1 MRSVL
6 HDAFNSTLAQ
16 QQQLQ
21 SQFNMQ
27 NLQQQNMMAT
37 QQPNTLFNP
46 NYTTQPQVHV
56 QQQQQA
62 PWNGQ
67 ATPRFGGVPQTGHTM
82 FDPASDPTLYTQFLN
97 NNDVN
102 SWTANFTD
110 PNFLVSPSEPMIPPQ
125 DMMFGFTAQGHQHR
139 GSQSSFIQ
147 SPVELRFNGTLQSP
161 TQPTF
166 VNYDASSALITDNYI
181 VPNQDQ
187 FVPPSPSTSSVGQ
200 YSQSLYQPVPS
211 PHASAPSPGSSDGK
225 HSYQQADFEMFDTLP
240 AHHPNASMFPPQ
252 SSSRGSASPGQP
264 IPEISFDASPEPEQ
278 VRRESTSKAMSKS
291 GGRAL
296 GTHLDPRV
304 AKSAHDMRKIVAC
317 WHCVLQRDKCGPGD
331 TCERCLKR
339 SQRPNADCG
348 LGCSRVKLIDLTAA
362 FIPHLVSQMHEDQF
376 LTQYVSQHIHQ
387 WNSLELTVMMTC
399 GQDKMPRIP
408 VKVYE
413 FVPKGDALIQQI
425 QYRTD
430 PGSNKRMMHRK
441 QSPPLGM
448 VHINYNEEKKYEKYV
463 SDIADNHLD
472 AFGEL
477 CWMEDDNDFQ
487 QKLFR
492 LMTRVKPKNEDEAK
506 LFREVNRLIIVTFIM
521 SHTLTIAPETK
532 YATLSRMHS
541 FNGRNESYASPRMT
555 NRQLKYFFSRV
566 QRTIQNSL
574 LNKLQQVFKSSKGC
588 DKWLAAFMTIVG
600 MCMALEDQQKTIHLV
615 QTTKTQ
621 TEGLDNRDA
630 QALADHAN
638 REIDEQAHFIQQ
650 IFRWKYNRKHNPL
663 LNSDHDWEKEAGFG
677 DASSVSFVRQVAQLV
692 KENTDY
698 LQQRLAVSIS
708 SDNQTKYSSRL
719 VSKFLMSFWMPQ

>member
-1 MRSVL
+1 MLTRSAL
-6 HDAFNSTLAQ
+6 HEAFNSTIAQ
-16 QQQLQ
+16 QQF
-21 SQFNMQ
+21 QFNMP
-27 NLQQQNMMAT
+27 NLQQQSIMAV
-37 QQPNTLFNP
+37 QPQNTLFSP
-46 NYTTQPQVHV
+46 NYTAQPQAHP
-56 QQQQQA
+56 QQQQQG

-67 ATPRFGGVPQTGHTM
+67 ATPRFGGVPQTGHAM
-82 FDPASDPTLYTQFLN
+82 FDPVSDPNLYTQYLN
-97 NNDVN
+97 TNHVN
-102 SWTANFTD
+102 SWTENFTD
-110 PNFLVSPSEPMIPPQ
+110 PTFLVSPSEPMVPPQ
-125 DMMFGFTAQGHQHR
+125 DMMFGFNTQGHQHR

-166 VNYDASSALITDNYI
+166 VNYDASSAIITDNYI

-187 FVPPSPSTSSVGQ
+187 FVPPSPSVSSVGQ
-200 YSQSLYQPVPS
+200 YSQTQSLYQPVPS
-211 PHASAPSPGSSDGK
+211 PNASVPSPGSSDGK

-240 AHHPNASMFPPQ
+240 AHHNSAGMFPPAH
-252 SSSRGSASPGQP
+252 SSSQGSASPGQP
-264 IPEISFDASPEPEQ
+264 IPEISFDTSPEPEQ

-387 WNSLELTVMMTC
+387 WNNLELTVMMTC

-506 LFREVNRLIIVTFIM
+506 LFREINRLIIVTFIM

-663 LNSDHDWEKEAGFG
+663 LNSDHDWEKEVGFG

-692 KENTDY
+692 KENSEYTPSATT
-698 LQQRLAVSIS
+698 Q
-708 SDNQTKYSSRL
+708 
-719 VSKFLMSFWMPQ
+719 

>member
-1 MRSVL
+1 
-6 HDAFNSTLAQ
+6 
-16 QQQLQ
+16 
-21 SQFNMQ
+21 
-27 NLQQQNMMAT
+27 
-37 QQPNTLFNP
+37 
-46 NYTTQPQVHV
+46 
-56 QQQQQA
+56 
-62 PWNGQ
+62 
-67 ATPRFGGVPQTGHTM
+67 M
-82 FDPASDPTLYTQFLN
+82 FDPVSDPTLYTQFLN

-110 PNFLVSPSEPMIPPQ
+110 PYDLVSPSEPMVPPQ
-125 DMMFGFTAQGHQHR
+125 DMMFGFTTQDMTHRQQHR
-139 GSQSSFIQ
+139 GSQGSFIQ
-147 SPVELRFNGTLQSP
+147 SPVELRFNGALQSP
-161 TQPTF
+161 DQPTF

-181 VPNQDQ
+181 VPNQ
-187 FVPPSPSTSSVGQ
+187 FVPPSPSASSVGQ
-200 YSQSLYQPVPS
+200 YSQSFYQPVPS

-225 HSYQQADFEMFDTLP
+225 HSYQQADFDMLDTLP
-240 AHHPNASMFPPQ
+240 AHHPNATIFPPPQ
-252 SSSRGSASPGQP
+252 SSARGSASPGQP

-278 VRRESTSKAMSKS
+278 LRRESTSKNMGKS

-387 WNSLELTVMMTC
+387 WNNLELTVMMTC

-492 LMTRVKPKNEDEAK
+492 LMTRVKPKNDDEAK
-506 LFREVNRLIIVTFIM
+506 LFREINRLIIVTFIM

-566 QRTIQNSL
+566 QRSIQNSL

-615 QTTKTQ
+615 QTTKTT
-621 TEGLDNRDA
+621 TEGLDNRDG

-638 REIDEQAHFIQQ
+638 REIDDQAHFIQQ

-663 LNSDHDWEKEAGFG
+663 LNSDHDWEKEVGFG

-692 KENTDY
+692 KENSEFPPSMTIQ
-698 LQQRLAVSIS
+698 LRC
-708 SDNQTKYSSRL
+708 
-719 VSKFLMSFWMPQ
+719 

>member
-1 MRSVL
+1 
-6 HDAFNSTLAQ
+6 
-16 QQQLQ
+16 
-21 SQFNMQ
+21 
-27 NLQQQNMMAT
+27 MMAA
-37 QQPNTLFNP
+37 QPHNTLFGS
-46 NYTTQPQVHV
+46 NYTTQPQIHS

-62 PWNGQ
+62 PWNRQ
-67 ATPRFGGVPQTGHTM
+67 ATLRFGGVPQTGHAM
-82 FDPASDPTLYTQFLN
+82 FNPASDPTLYTQFLN

-125 DMMFGFTAQGHQHR
+125 DMMFGFNTQGHQHR
-139 GSQSSFIQ
+139 GSQSSFVQ
-147 SPVELRFNGTLQSP
+147 SPVEFRFNGALQSP

-181 VPNQDQ
+181 VPKQDQ

-240 AHHPNASMFPPQ
+240 AHHSNASMFPPPQ

-278 VRRESTSKAMSKS
+278 VRRDSTSKAMSKS

-296 GTHLDPRV
+296 GTHLDPGV

-387 WNSLELTVMMTC
+387 WNNLELTVMMTC

-506 LFREVNRLIIVTFIM
+506 LFREINRLIIVTFIM

-663 LNSDHDWEKEAGFG
+663 LNSDHDWEKEVGFG

-692 KENTDY
+692 KENSESPGEPCLGQHANMT
-698 LQQRLAVSIS
+698 QPTICS
-708 SDNQTKYSSRL
+708 SDWLSASRPTTRRNTPL
-719 VSKFLMSFWMPQ
+719 VSSASS